1 MPTRPEPTSA
11 SCPSVPRQ
19 REDGTGELWRNGGE
33 GGEGDGEPLGSGS
46 TSAEVAWSP
55 RELVGEAEG
64 RQGRDT
70 PKQKPSQII
79 NWTALFEEL
88 KEVRRVQVSQ
98 RGWPRTGRAEKQPG
112 HYLGCSGSPC
122 PASEAPE
129 QWAGCGGYLVRNG
142 SALGHEAGGLGR
154 E

>member
-1 MPTRPEPTSA
+1 MRAVRVTGSPLAVGALPLRWPGHPGSWWGRP
-11 SCPSVPRQ
+11 R
-19 REDGTGELWRNGGE
+19 
-33 GGEGDGEPLGSGS
+33 
-46 TSAEVAWSP
+46 
-55 RELVGEAEG
+55 EG
-64 RQGRDT
+64 RQRHSQAET
-70 PKQKPSQII
+70 LQII